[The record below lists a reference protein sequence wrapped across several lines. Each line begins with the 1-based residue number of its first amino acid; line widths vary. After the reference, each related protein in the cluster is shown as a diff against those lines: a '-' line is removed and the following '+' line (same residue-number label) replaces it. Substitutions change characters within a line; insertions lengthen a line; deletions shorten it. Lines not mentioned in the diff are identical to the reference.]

1 MAGSLVPPS
10 NCGNARR
17 TELNG
22 LDRRQLLAL
31 GGSSLACWAASAAAG
46 QAIEPIA
53 RQASKFKFS
62 LAAYSYRD
70 LLQGASATLT
80 MQDFVDDCA
89 RFQLEGTELTSY
101 YFSPDVT
108 DDELRRLR
116 RHCFRQG
123 LEVSGTAIGND
134 FGFAPGEQR
143 EAQLQQAKRWIERA
157 AVLGAPVIRIFAGH
171 AHEGQSAEQTHK
183 LMVAAIEE
191 CCAYAGQHGVHL
203 ALENH
208 GGPTST
214 AAGLLKI
221 VRDVQSEWFGVN
233 LDTGNFAGPD
243 GYGQIEQVA
252 PYAVNVQVKVS
263 LTGPQ
268 GERAPTDFARIAGIL
283 RAANY
288 RGYVVLEFEED
299 GDPRS
304 ECPRI
309 LDQIRAA
316 MTG

>member
-1 MAGSLVPPS
+1 MADSPVPQS
-10 NCGNARR
+10 NCGHVRR
-17 TELNG
+17 TELSR

-31 GGSSLACWAASAAAG
+31 GASSLSCWAASAG
-46 QAIEPIA
+46 VVEAIEPIA
-53 RQASKFKFS
+53 RHAPKFKFS
-62 LAAYSYRD
+62 LAAYSYRE
-70 LLQGASATLT
+70 LLQGAGTSLTLH
-80 MQDFVDDCA
+80 DFVDDCA

-108 DDELRRLR
+108 DDDLRRLR

-143 EAQLQQAKRWIERA
+143 EAQLRQAKRWIERA

-171 AHEGQSAEQTHK
+171 GHDGQSADQTHQ

-191 CCAYAGQHGVHL
+191 CCAYAGQYGVHL

-208 GGPTST
+208 GGPTAT
-214 AAGLLKI
+214 AEGLLKF
-221 VRDVQSEWFGVN
+221 VRDVQSDWFGVN

-243 GYGQIEQVA
+243 GYAQIEQVA

-263 LTGPQ
+263 LTGDQ

-288 RGYVVLEFEED
+288 RGFVVLEFEEA
-299 GDPRS
+299 GDPRT

-316 MTG
+316 MSG